1 MSESKEIDANKLYSI
16 LLRETENDS
25 VQEVNPK
32 LYISISNFVG
42 KLKSEG
48 YDGVEAKVKDAL
60 VNMITDLTSLLLK
73 TRLEKAS
80 KSNQIDY
87 SNLLNEEKFILD
99 ADEEKF
105 ERMDIILSST
115 LNGKS
120 KFLESVATKHKT
132 KSTVVRFLKEMDQ
145 MVGADLAKYGPFKAE
160 DVATIPYEN
169 AQALISKNIATKIR
183 WED

>member
-1 MSESKEIDANKLYSI
+1 MSELKETDLISLYSI
-16 LLRETENDS
+16 LLRETNNDT
-25 VQEVNPK
+25 VQEIDHQ
-32 LYISISNFVG
+32 LYISISEFVG

-60 VNMITDLTSLLLK
+60 VNMITDLTTLLLK
-73 TRLEKAS
+73 IRLEKAT
-80 KSNQIDY
+80 KSNKIDY

-99 ADEEKF
+99 ADEEKR

-120 KFLESVATKHKT
+120 KFLDSLATKHKT
-132 KSTVVRFLKEMDQ
+132 KSTVVRFLKETEQ
-145 MVGADLAKYGPFKAE
+145 MIGADLAKYGPFKAE
-160 DVATIPYEN
+160 DVATIPNEN
-169 AQALISKNIATKIR
+169 AQALISKNIAAKIR

>member
-1 MSESKEIDANKLYSI
+1 MSELKEIDANSLYSI
-16 LLRETENDS
+16 LLRETENDT
-25 VQEVNPK
+25 VQEIDSE
-32 LYISISNFVG
+32 LYILISNFIG

-60 VNMITDLTSLLLK
+60 VNIISDLTSFLLK
-73 TRLEKAS
+73 IRLEKAS
-80 KSNQIDY
+80 TSNKIDY

-99 ADEEKF
+99 AEEEKH
-105 ERMDIILSST
+105 ERIDIILSST

-120 KFLESVATKHKT
+120 KFLDSIATKHKT
-132 KSTVVRFLKEMDQ
+132 KSTVVRFLKETEQ

>member
-1 MSESKEIDANKLYSI
+1 MSELKEINVHSLYSI
-16 LLRETENDS
+16 LLRETENDT
-25 VQEVNPK
+25 VQEIDSE
-32 LYISISNFVG
+32 LYILISNFVG

-73 TRLEKAS
+73 IRLEKALKSS
-80 KSNQIDY
+80 KIDP

-99 ADEEKF
+99 ADEEKR

-120 KFLESVATKHKT
+120 KFLDSLATKHKT
-132 KSTVVRFLKEMDQ
+132 KSTVVRFLKETEQ

-169 AQALISKNIATKIR
+169 AQALISKNIAAKIR

>member
-1 MSESKEIDANKLYSI
+1 MSESKKIDANSLYSI
-16 LLRETENDS
+16 LLRETENDT
-25 VQEVNPK
+25 VQEVSTE
-32 LYISISNFVG
+32 LYVSISDFVG

-73 TRLEKAS
+73 IRLEKAT
-80 KSNQIDY
+80 KTNKIDY
-87 SNLLNEEKFILD
+87 SNLLDEEKFILD
-99 ADEEKF
+99 AYEDRN
-105 ERMDIILSST
+105 ERIDIILSST

-120 KFLESVATKHKT
+120 KLLDSVATKHKT

-145 MVGADLAKYGPFKAE
+145 MIGADLTKYGPFKAE

-169 AQALISKNIATKIR
+169 AQALISKNIVTKIR

>member
-1 MSESKEIDANKLYSI
+1 MSELKETDVISLYSI
-16 LLRETENDS
+16 VLRETNNDT
-25 VQEVNPK
+25 VQEIDHQ
-32 LYISISNFVG
+32 LYISISEFVG

-48 YDGVEAKVKDAL
+48 FDGVEAKVKDAL
-60 VNMITDLTSLLLK
+60 VNMITDLTTLLLK
-73 TRLEKAS
+73 IRLEKAT
-80 KSNQIDY
+80 KSNKIDY

-99 ADEEKF
+99 ADEEKH

-120 KFLESVATKHKT
+120 KFLDSLATKHKT
-132 KSTVVRFLKEMDQ
+132 KSTVVRFLKETEQ
-145 MVGADLAKYGPFKAE
+145 MIGADLAKYGPFKAE

-169 AQALISKNIATKIR
+169 AQALISKNIAAKIR

>member
-1 MSESKEIDANKLYSI
+1 MSESKKIDANLLYSI

-25 VQEVNPK
+25 VQEVDPE

-48 YDGVEAKVKDAL
+48 YDGIEAKVKDSL
-60 VNMITDLTSLLLK
+60 VNMLTELTSLLLK
-73 TRLEKAS
+73 IRLEKATNS
-80 KSNQIDY
+80 TKIDY
-87 SNLLNEEKFILD
+87 SNLLDEEKFILD
-99 ADEEKF
+99 SDEEKH

-120 KFLESVATKHKT
+120 KLLDSVATKNKT
-132 KSTVVRFLKEMDQ
+132 KSTVVRFLKETDQ
-145 MVGADLAKYGPFKAE
+145 MVGADLAKYGPFKVE

-169 AQALISKNIATKIR
+169 AQALISKKVATKIR

>member
-1 MSESKEIDANKLYSI
+1 MSELKEINAHSLYSI
-16 LLRETENDS
+16 LLRETENDA
-25 VQEVNPK
+25 VQEIDSE
-32 LYISISNFVG
+32 LYILISNFVG

-73 TRLEKAS
+73 IRLEKAS
-80 KSNQIDY
+80 KSSRIDP
-87 SNLLNEEKFILD
+87 SNLLNEEKYILD
-99 ADEEKF
+99 AEEEKH

-120 KFLESVATKHKT
+120 KFLDSVATKHKT
-132 KSTVVRFLKEMDQ
+132 KSTVVRFLKETEQ

-169 AQALISKNIATKIR
+169 AQALISKKIATKIR

>member
-1 MSESKEIDANKLYSI
+1 MLELKEIDASSLYSI

-25 VQEVNPK
+25 VQEINPE

-48 YDGVEAKVKDAL
+48 YDGAEAKVKDAL
-60 VNMITDLTSLLLK
+60 VNMMTDMTSLLLK
-73 TRLEKAS
+73 IRLEKACKSS
-80 KSNQIDY
+80 KIDY

-99 ADEEKF
+99 AEEEKH

-120 KFLESVATKHKT
+120 KFLDSVATKHKT
-132 KSTVVRFLKEMDQ
+132 KSTVVRFLKETEEI
-145 MVGADLAKYGPFKAE
+145 VGADLAKYGPFKAE

-169 AQALISKNIATKIR
+169 AQALISKKIATKIR

>member
-1 MSESKEIDANKLYSI
+1 MSELKETDVISLYSI
-16 LLRETENDS
+16 LLRETNNDT
-25 VQEVNPK
+25 VQEIDHQ
-32 LYISISNFVG
+32 LYISISEFVG

-60 VNMITDLTSLLLK
+60 VNMITDLTTLLLK
-73 TRLEKAS
+73 IRLEKAT
-80 KSNQIDY
+80 KLNKINY

-99 ADEEKF
+99 ADEEKR

-120 KFLESVATKHKT
+120 KFLDSLATKHKT
-132 KSTVVRFLKEMDQ
+132 KSTVVRFLKETEQ
-145 MVGADLAKYGPFKAE
+145 MIGADLAKYGPFKAE
-160 DVATIPYEN
+160 DVATIPNEN
-169 AQALISKNIATKIR
+169 AQALISKNIAAKIR

>member
-1 MSESKEIDANKLYSI
+1 MSELKEINANSLYSI
-16 LLRETENDS
+16 LLRETNNDT
-25 VQEVNPK
+25 VQEIDQQ
-32 LYISISNFVG
+32 LYITISNYVG

-60 VNMITDLTSLLLK
+60 VSMITDLTTLLLK
-73 TRLEKAS
+73 IRLEKAT
-80 KSNQIDY
+80 KSNKTDY
-87 SNLLNEEKFILD
+87 SNLLYEEKFILD
-99 ADEEKF
+99 ADEEKH

-120 KFLESVATKHKT
+120 KFLDSLVTKHKT
-132 KSTVVRFLKEMDQ
+132 KSTVVRFLKETEQ

-160 DVATIPYEN
+160 DVATIPNEN
-169 AQALISKNIATKIR
+169 AQALISKNIVAKIR

>member
-1 MSESKEIDANKLYSI
+1 MSELKETDVISLYSI
-16 LLRETENDS
+16 LLRETNNDT
-25 VQEVNPK
+25 VQEIDHQ
-32 LYISISNFVG
+32 LYISISEFVG

-48 YDGVEAKVKDAL
+48 YDGVEAKVKDDL
-60 VNMITDLTSLLLK
+60 VNMITDLTTLLLK
-73 TRLEKAS
+73 IRLEKAM
-80 KSNQIDY
+80 KSNKIDY

-99 ADEEKF
+99 ADEEKR

-120 KFLESVATKHKT
+120 KFLDSLATKHKT
-132 KSTVVRFLKEMDQ
+132 KSTVVRFLKETEQ

-169 AQALISKNIATKIR
+169 AQALISKNIAAKIR

>member
-1 MSESKEIDANKLYSI
+1 MSELKKINANLLYSI

-25 VQEVNPK
+25 VQEVDPE

-42 KLKSEG
+42 QLKSEG
-48 YDGVEAKVKDAL
+48 YDGVEAKIKDSL
-60 VNMITDLTSLLLK
+60 VNMLTELTTLLLK
-73 TRLEKAS
+73 IRLEKATNSS
-80 KSNQIDY
+80 KKDY
-87 SNLLNEEKFILD
+87 SNFLDEEKFILD
-99 ADEEKF
+99 TDEEKK

-115 LNGKS
+115 LNGKA
-120 KFLESVATKHKT
+120 KLLDSVATKHKT
-132 KSTVVRFLKEMDQ
+132 KSTVVRFLKETDQ
-145 MVGADLAKYGPFKAE
+145 MVGADLAKYGPFKVE

>member
-1 MSESKEIDANKLYSI
+1 MSELKEIDANSLYSI

-25 VQEVNPK
+25 VQEINQE
-32 LYISISNFVG
+32 LYILISNYIG

-48 YDGVEAKVKDAL
+48 YDGIEAKVKDAL
-60 VNMITDLTSLLLK
+60 VNMITELITLLLK
-73 TRLEKAS
+73 IRLEKAL
-80 KSNQIDY
+80 KSNIIDY

-99 ADEEKF
+99 AEEEKH
-105 ERMDIILSST
+105 ERLDIILSST

-120 KFLESVATKHKT
+120 KFLDSISKKHKT
-132 KSTVVRFLKEMDQ
+132 KSTVVRFLRETEQ

-169 AQALISKNIATKIR
+169 AQALISKQIATKIR

>member
-1 MSESKEIDANKLYSI
+1 MSELKEINANSLYSI
-16 LLRETENDS
+16 LLRETENDT
-25 VQEVNPK
+25 VQEIDSE
-32 LYISISNFVG
+32 LYILISNFVG
-42 KLKSEG
+42 RLKSEG

-73 TRLEKAS
+73 IRLEKAS
-80 KSNQIDY
+80 KSNKIDN

-99 ADEEKF
+99 AEGEKH

-120 KFLESVATKHKT
+120 KFLDSVTTKHKT
-132 KSTVVRFLKEMDQ
+132 KSTVVRFLKETEQ

-169 AQALISKNIATKIR
+169 AQALISKKIATKIR

>member
-1 MSESKEIDANKLYSI
+1 MSELKEIDANSLYSI
-16 LLRETENDS
+16 LLRETENDT
-25 VQEVNPK
+25 VQEIDSE
-32 LYISISNFVG
+32 LYILISNFVG

-60 VNMITDLTSLLLK
+60 VNMMTDLTSFLLK
-73 TRLEKAS
+73 IRLEKAS
-80 KSNQIDY
+80 KSYVIDY
-87 SNLLNEEKFILD
+87 SNLLNEEKFIID
-99 ADEEKF
+99 AEEEKH

-120 KFLESVATKHKT
+120 NFLNSIATKHKT
-132 KSTVVRFLKEMDQ
+132 KSTVVRFLKETDQ
-145 MVGADLAKYGPFKAE
+145 MIGADLAKYGPFKAE
-160 DVATIPYEN
+160 DVATIPFEN

>member
-1 MSESKEIDANKLYSI
+1 MSELKEINANSLYSI
-16 LLRETENDS
+16 LLRETNNDT
-25 VQEVNPK
+25 VQEIDQQ
-32 LYISISNFVG
+32 LYISISDFVG

-60 VNMITDLTSLLLK
+60 VNMITDLTTLLLK
-73 TRLEKAS
+73 IRLEKAT
-80 KSNQIDY
+80 KSNKIDY

-99 ADEEKF
+99 ADEEKH

-120 KFLESVATKHKT
+120 KFLDSLATKHKT
-132 KSTVVRFLKEMDQ
+132 KSTVVRFLKETEQ

-160 DVATIPYEN
+160 DVATIPNEN
-169 AQALISKNIATKIR
+169 AQALISKNIAAKIR

>member
-1 MSESKEIDANKLYSI
+1 MSELKEIDANTLYSI

-25 VQEVNPK
+25 VQEINQD
-32 LYISISNFVG
+32 LYILISNFVG

-48 YDGVEAKVKDAL
+48 YDGIEAKVKDAL
-60 VNMITDLTSLLLK
+60 VNMITELTTLLLK
-73 TRLEKAS
+73 IRLEKS
-80 KSNQIDY
+80 LKPDIIDY

-99 ADEEKF
+99 AEEEKH
-105 ERMDIILSST
+105 ERLEIILSST

-120 KFLESVATKHKT
+120 KFLDSISTKHKT
-132 KSTVVRFLKEMDQ
+132 KSTVVRFLKETEQ

-169 AQALISKNIATKIR
+169 AQALISKQIATKIR

>member
-1 MSESKEIDANKLYSI
+1 MSELKEIDANSLYSI

-25 VQEVNPK
+25 VQEINQE
-32 LYISISNFVG
+32 LYILISNFVG

-60 VNMITDLTSLLLK
+60 VNMITELTTLLLK
-73 TRLEKAS
+73 IRLEKAL
-80 KSNQIDY
+80 KSNIIDY

-99 ADEEKF
+99 AEEEKH
-105 ERMDIILSST
+105 ERLDIILSST

-120 KFLESVATKHKT
+120 KFLDSVATKHKT
-132 KSTVVRFLKEMDQ
+132 KLTVVRFLKETEQ
-145 MVGADLAKYGPFKAE
+145 MVGADLEKYGPFKAE

-169 AQALISKNIATKIR
+169 AQALISKKIATKIR

>member
-1 MSESKEIDANKLYSI
+1 MSELKEINAHSLYSI
-16 LLRETENDS
+16 LLRETENDT
-25 VQEVNPK
+25 VQEIDSE
-32 LYISISNFVG
+32 LYILISNFVG

-73 TRLEKAS
+73 IRLEKAS
-80 KSNQIDY
+80 KSSKIDP
-87 SNLLNEEKFILD
+87 SNLLNEEKYILD
-99 ADEEKF
+99 AEEEKH

-120 KFLESVATKHKT
+120 KFLDSIATKHKT
-132 KSTVVRFLKEMDQ
+132 KSTVVRFLKETEQ
-145 MVGADLAKYGPFKAE
+145 MVGADLSKYGPFKAE

>member
-1 MSESKEIDANKLYSI
+1 MSELKETDVISLYSI
-16 LLRETENDS
+16 LLRETNNDT
-25 VQEVNPK
+25 VQEIDHQ
-32 LYISISNFVG
+32 LYISISEFVE

-60 VNMITDLTSLLLK
+60 VNMITDLTTLLLK
-73 TRLEKAS
+73 IRLEKAM
-80 KSNQIDY
+80 KSNKIDY

-99 ADEEKF
+99 ADEEKR

-120 KFLESVATKHKT
+120 KFLDSLATKHKT
-132 KSTVVRFLKEMDQ
+132 KSTVVRFLKETEQ

-169 AQALISKNIATKIR
+169 AQALISKNIAAKIR

>member
-1 MSESKEIDANKLYSI
+1 MSELKEIDANSLYSI
-16 LLRETENDS
+16 LLRETENDT
-25 VQEVNPK
+25 VQEIDPD
-32 LYISISNFVG
+32 LYISISNFIG

-73 TRLEKAS
+73 IRLEKAT
-80 KSNQIDY
+80 KSNKINY

-99 ADEEKF
+99 AEEEKN
-105 ERMDIILSST
+105 ERIGIILSST
-115 LNGKS
+115 INGKS
-120 KFLESVATKHKT
+120 KFLDSISQKHKT
-132 KSTVVRFLKEMDQ
+132 KSTVVRFLKETEQ

-169 AQALISKNIATKIR
+169 AQALISKKIATKIR